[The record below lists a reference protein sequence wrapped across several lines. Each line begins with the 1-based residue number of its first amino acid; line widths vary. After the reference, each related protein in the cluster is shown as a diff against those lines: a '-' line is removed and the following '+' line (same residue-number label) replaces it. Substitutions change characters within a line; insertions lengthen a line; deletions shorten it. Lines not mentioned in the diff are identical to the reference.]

1 VTMNYKVTALTP
13 LLVGDGR
20 ELAPIDYMV
29 WKDQVNVLDQA
40 RIFKLL
46 SRGPRLDGYLT
57 QLQKATKLDFASWG
71 GFAQNFSARRIPF
84 EHPSLT
90 PLWEKAPSENLF
102 IATFAGNHLG
112 PYLPAS
118 ALKGALRT
126 GLIFS
131 RWTSSTMDKIAAALE
146 PSRPARRPAE
156 AAENT
161 SGASQV
167 RIVTV
172 ADSKPV
178 AASAFK
184 VFLARVATL
193 DSKQPGSYQLAWK
206 VAGRGSVPTQ
216 RMTESTP
223 DFVEMAVTGTQFGG
237 VWSERKFLENPEL
250 IRALGWRSVPE
261 PKLMV
266 DAANAFAEAQL
277 SLHSRYAETAG
288 LATVREGLKTVE
300 AELALARSMPL
311 TCLLC
316 LGWGTG
322 LVSKSGSLDFENGSY
337 RSILRSIPAFSHA
350 IRTGLPFPK
359 TRRVIFSNGQPAVL
373 PGWVKLQLT
382 S

>member
-1 VTMNYKVTALTP
+1 MNYKVTTLTP

-29 WKDQVNVLDQA
+29 WKDQVNVLDQP

-46 SRGPRLDGYLT
+46 SRGPRLDGYLA

-71 GFAQNFSARRIPF
+71 GFAQNFSERRIPF

-102 IATFAGNHLG
+102 IATFAGSLQG

-131 RWTSSTMDKIAAALE
+131 RWTASTMDKIAAALE
-146 PSRPARRPAE
+146 PSRPPRRPAE

-178 AASAFK
+178 AASAFR

-206 VAGRGSVPTQ
+206 VAGRGSVPNQ
-216 RMTESTP
+216 RITESTP
-223 DFVEMAVTGTQFGG
+223 DFVEMAVPGTQFGG
-237 VWSERKFLENPEL
+237 IWSERKFLENPEL

-261 PKLMV
+261 PKLIV

-277 SLHSRYAETAG
+277 KLHSHYAETAG
-288 LATVREGLKTVE
+288 LTAVRESLKAIE
-300 AELALARSMPL
+300 AELSLARSTPL

-322 LVSKSGSLDFENGSY
+322 LVAKSGSLDFENESY
-337 RSILRSIPAFSHA
+337 RTILRSIPAYSRA

-359 TRRVIFSNGQPAVL
+359 TRRVIFSNGQPAAL
-373 PGWVKLQLT
+373 PGWVKLQLA

>member
-1 VTMNYKVTALTP
+1 MNYKVTALTP

-29 WKDQVNVLDQA
+29 WKDQVNVLDQP

-46 SRGPRLDGYLT
+46 ARGPRLDGYLA

-71 GFAQNFSARRIPF
+71 GFAQNFSERRIPF

-90 PLWEKAPSENLF
+90 PLWEKAPSERLF
-102 IATFAGNHLG
+102 IATFAASQQGA
-112 PYLPAS
+112 YLPAS

-131 RWTSSTMDKIAAALE
+131 RWTASTLEKIAAAIE
-146 PSRPARRPAE
+146 PSRPPRRPAE
-156 AAENT
+156 AAENA

-167 RIVTV
+167 RIVSL
-172 ADSKPV
+172 ADSAPV
-178 AASAFK
+178 AGVFK

-193 DSKQPGSYQLAWK
+193 ESKQPGSFQLAWK
-206 VAGRGSVPTQ
+206 VAGRGNVPSQ
-216 RMTESTP
+216 RITESTP
-223 DFVEMAVTGTQFGG
+223 DFVEMAVPGTQFSG

-250 IRALGWRSVPE
+250 TRALGWRSTPE
-261 PKLMV
+261 PKLIV
-266 DAANAFAEAQL
+266 DSANAFAGAQL
-277 SLHSRYAETAG
+277 RLHAHYADTAG
-288 LATVREGLKTVE
+288 LTAVRDGLKAIE
-300 AELALARSMPL
+300 AELELARATPL

-322 LVSKSGSLDFENGSY
+322 LVSKSGSLDFENESY
-337 RSILRSIPAFSHA
+337 RNILRAIPAYSRA

-359 TRRVIFSNGQPAVL
+359 TRRVIFSNGQPAAL
-373 PGWVKLQLT
+373 PGWVKLQLA

>member
-1 VTMNYKVTALTP
+1 MNYRVTTLTP

-29 WKDQVNVLDQA
+29 WKDQVNVLDQP

-46 SRGPRLDGYLT
+46 SRGPRLDGYLA

-71 GFAQNFSARRIPF
+71 GFAQNFSGRRIPF

-90 PLWEKAPSENLF
+90 PLWEKASSEQLF
-102 IATFAGNHLG
+102 IATFAGNHRG
-112 PYLPAS
+112 PYLPSS

-131 RWTSSTMDKIAAALE
+131 RWTASTMDKIAAALE
-146 PSRPARRPAE
+146 PSRPPRRPAE
-156 AAENT
+156 SAENT

-167 RIVTV
+167 RIVTM
-172 ADSKPV
+172 ADSQPV
-178 AASAFK
+178 AATAFK

-206 VAGRGSVPTQ
+206 VAGRGNVPNQ
-216 RMTESTP
+216 RITESTP
-223 DFVEMAVTGTQFGG
+223 DFVEMAVPGTQFGG

-261 PKLMV
+261 PKLIV

-277 SLHSRYAETAG
+277 KLHLRYAETAG
-288 LATVREGLKTVE
+288 LTAVGESLKAIE
-300 AELALARSMPL
+300 AELSLTRSTPL

-322 LVSKSGSLDFENGSY
+322 LVSKSGSLDFENESY
-337 RSILRSIPAFSHA
+337 RTILRSIPAYSRA
-350 IRTGLPFPK
+350 VRTGLPFPK
-359 TRRVIFSNGQPAVL
+359 TRRVIFSNGQPAAV
-373 PGWVKLQLT
+373 PGWVRLQLA

>member
-1 VTMNYKVTALTP
+1 MNYKVTTLTP

-20 ELAPIDYMV
+20 ELSPIDYMV

-46 SRGPRLDGYLT
+46 SRGPRLDGYLA
-57 QLQKATKLDFASWG
+57 QLQKASKLDFASWG
-71 GFAQNFSARRIPF
+71 GFAQNFSERRILF

-90 PLWEKAPSENLF
+90 PLFERAASENLF
-102 IATFAGNHLG
+102 IATFAGNLQG

-126 GLIFS
+126 GLVFS
-131 RWTSSTMDKIAAALE
+131 RWTASTMDKIAAALE

-161 SGASQV
+161 SGASQM
-167 RIVTV
+167 RIIAV
-172 ADSKPV
+172 ADSGPV
-178 AASAFK
+178 ATTAFK

-193 DSKQPGSYQLAWK
+193 DSKRPGSYELAWK
-206 VAGRGSVPTQ
+206 VEGRGSVPNQ
-216 RMTESTP
+216 RITESTP
-223 DFVEMAVTGTQFGG
+223 GFVEMAVAGTEFGG
-237 VWSERKFLENPEL
+237 VWSERKFLQNPAL

-261 PKLMV
+261 PKLIV
-266 DAANAFAEAQL
+266 DAANTFAEAQL
-277 SLHSRYAETAG
+277 NLHLKYAETAG
-288 LATVREGLKTVE
+288 LPAVIESLKAVE
-300 AELALARSMPL
+300 AELAAARSTPL

-322 LVSKSGSLDFENGSY
+322 LISKSGSLDFESESY
-337 RSILRSIPAFSHA
+337 RSILRSIPAYSKA

-359 TRRVIFSNGQPAVL
+359 TRRVVFANGQPAAL
-373 PGWVKLQLT
+373 PGWVRLRLA

>member
-1 VTMNYKVTALTP
+1 MNYKVKTLTP

-29 WKDQVNVLDQA
+29 WKDQVNVLDQP

-46 SRGPRLDGYLT
+46 SRGPRLDGYLA
-57 QLQKATKLDFASWG
+57 QLQKASKLDFASWG
-71 GFAQNFSARRIPF
+71 GFAQNFSERRIPF

-90 PLWEKAPSENLF
+90 PLFEKAPSENLF
-102 IATFAGNHLG
+102 IATFAGNLQG
-112 PYLPAS
+112 AYLPAS

-131 RWTSSTMDKIAAALE
+131 RWTASTMDKIAAALE

-167 RIVTV
+167 RIIAV

-206 VAGRGSVPTQ
+206 VAGRGSVPPQ
-216 RMTESTP
+216 RITESTP
-223 DFVEMAVTGTQFGG
+223 DFVEMAVSGTEFAG
-237 VWSERKFLENPEL
+237 VWTERKFLENPEL
-250 IRALGWRSVPE
+250 TRALGWRSVPD
-261 PKLMV
+261 PKLIV

-277 SLHSRYAETAG
+277 KLHLKYAETAG
-288 LATVREGLKTVE
+288 LPVVIQTLKAIE
-300 AELALARSMPL
+300 AELAVARSTPL
-311 TCLLC
+311 TCVLC

-322 LVSKSGSLDFENGSY
+322 LVAKSGSLNFESESY
-337 RSILRSIPAFSHA
+337 RTILRSIPAYSNA

-359 TRRVIFSNGQPAVL
+359 TRRVVFTNGQPSAL
-373 PGWVKLQLT
+373 PGWVKLQFGA
-382 S
+382 

>member
-1 VTMNYKVTALTP
+1 MNYKVTTLTP

-29 WKDQVNVLDQA
+29 WKDQVNVLDQP

-46 SRGPRLDGYLT
+46 SRGPRLDGYLA

-71 GFAQNFSARRIPF
+71 GFAQNFSERRIPF

-90 PLWEKAPSENLF
+90 PLWEKAPSEQLF
-102 IATFAGNHLG
+102 IATFAGNLQG

-126 GLIFS
+126 GLVFS
-131 RWTSSTMDKIAAALE
+131 RWTTSTMDKIAAALE

-161 SGASQV
+161 AGASQV
-167 RIVTV
+167 RIVTM
-172 ADSKPV
+172 ADSQPV

-206 VAGRGSVPTQ
+206 VAGRGSVPNQ
-216 RMTESTP
+216 RITESTP
-223 DFVEMAVTGTQFGG
+223 DFVEMAVPGTQFAG

-250 IRALGWRSVPE
+250 IRGLGWRSVPD
-261 PKLMV
+261 PKLIV

-277 SLHSRYAETAG
+277 KLHLQYAETTG
-288 LATVREGLKTVE
+288 LTAVGESLKAIEG
-300 AELALARSMPL
+300 ELSQARSTPL

-322 LVSKSGSLDFENGSY
+322 LVSKSGSLDFENESY
-337 RSILRSIPAFSHA
+337 RNILRSIPAYSRA
-350 IRTGLPFPK
+350 IRTGFPFPK
-359 TRRVIFSNGQPAVL
+359 TRRVVFSNGQPAAL
-373 PGWVKLQLT
+373 PGWVKLQLGR
-382 S
+382 